1 MSEDVLLR
9 QLLGPFKEY
18 RQAQT
23 KEDETRTMVMLWKIV
38 WFMSRL
44 NTNISNHKNTKRRKL
59 TQKSAS
65 LYQTSRTIASR
76 DNKFERRSRGS
87 FAKLMFQKYLLFPSA
102 VSRRLWNI
110 NRPNLKSLKK
120 RLPNIIDFT
129 GDENDYVVFS
139 DLWEHF
145 NSSETPKEVGDAL
158 VKMGIMEKIIRV
170 DGNSKAVRLG
180 IKLKDF
186 ETRLYPTLIY
196 KLERDNES

>member
-44 NTNISNHKNTKRRKL
+44 NTNISNHKNAKRRKL

-110 NRPNLKSLKK
+110 NRPNLWK
-120 RLPNIIDFT
+120 
-129 GDENDYVVFS
+129 
-139 DLWEHF
+139 
-145 NSSETPKEVGDAL
+145 
-158 VKMGIMEKIIRV
+158 
-170 DGNSKAVRLG
+170 
-180 IKLKDF
+180 KDF
-186 ETRLYPTLIY
+186 QILLILRVMRMIMWSSATY
-196 KLERDNES
+196 KNISTVVKRQRKLVMLW

>member
-18 RQAQT
+18 RQART

-65 LYQTSRTIASR
+65 LYQTSRTIALR
-76 DNKFERRSRGS
+76 DKKFERRSRGS
-87 FAKLMFQKYLLFPSA
+87 FAKLMFQKYLLFECCIKKALEYKPT
-102 VSRRLWNI
+102 
-110 NRPNLKSLKK
+110 KSLKK

-129 GDENDYVVFS
+129 GVENDYVVFS